1 MTEQT
6 DIVDANEQILQAI
19 KEAERIQ
26 PAGAQSLVAI
36 AARAVDAGA
45 RLSQR
50 GISDTLGLHPSV
62 VIAITVT
69 GDLAGDTNS
78 RRDYGLALFER
89 LKLGAHA
96 PRLTPR
102 GRLLLATWCLERL
115 SPMAEVLGGDLLTRT
130 LELARPT
137 VEGRPPGR
145 GDVLALQQR
154 AEQLQRAEVV
164 GIRKGETKEKL
175 GISDEQRC
183 QVHAGQ
189 AIRALLQGLLEQG
202 AEPQVTTT
210 VAGEVAGALGCGLGF
225 AAAAGFTL
233 ELAHYLEDELPR
245 EHLVRAPTN

>member
-6 DIVDANEQILQAI
+6 DIVDANQQILRAIREADPIQA
-19 KEAERIQ
+19 
-26 PAGAQSLVAI
+26 AGARCLVAI
-36 AARAVDAGA
+36 AARALDADA

-50 GISDTLGLHPSV
+50 GIGETLGLHRSV
-62 VIAITVT
+62 LIAVTVA
-69 GDLAGDTNS
+69 GDLAGDTSS

-89 LKLGAHA
+89 LRLGARA

-102 GRLLLATWCLERL
+102 GHVVLAAWCLERL
-115 SPMAEVLGGDLLTRT
+115 LPMAEVLGGDLLNRT
-130 LELARPT
+130 LELTRPA

-202 AEPQVTTT
+202 AEPQVSTT
-210 VAGEVAGALGCGLGF
+210 VAGEVTAALGCGLGF

-233 ELAHYLEDELPR
+233 ELAHYIQGELPR
-245 EHLVRAPTN
+245 EHLVQAPTN